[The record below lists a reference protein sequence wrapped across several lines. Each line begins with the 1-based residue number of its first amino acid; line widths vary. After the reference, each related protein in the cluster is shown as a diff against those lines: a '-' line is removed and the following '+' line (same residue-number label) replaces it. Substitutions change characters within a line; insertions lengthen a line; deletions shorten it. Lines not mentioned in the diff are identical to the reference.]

1 MFEIWVYTLVSVT
14 LISLVAFVGILS
26 FPLQKKTLKNSLL
39 FLVSF
44 AAGSLLG
51 GAFIHLLPEAI
62 EESGFTTSLPLFI
75 LLGIIIFF
83 TIEKFLHWQ
92 HCHSVDCDKHPKS
105 LAIINLVGDGFH
117 NFIDGLIIGGSYL
130 VSIPLGI
137 ATSIAVL
144 LHEVPQE
151 IGDFG
156 VLLHGGFSRRRALF
170 FNFLS
175 ALTAVLGAI
184 VALVLFDYVG
194 GLTKFLIPFT
204 IGGFIY
210 IAASDLIPEL
220 HKETD
225 TGRSFISLLSFI
237 LGILVMLLL
246 LLFE

>member
-1 MFEIWVYTLVSVT
+1 MFEVWIYTLASVF

-26 FPLQKKTLKNSLL
+26 FPLQKKTLQNSLL

-51 GAFIHLLPEAI
+51 GAFIHLLPKAI
-62 EESGFTTSLPLFI
+62 ESSSSSITLSLFI
-75 LLGIIIFF
+75 LLGIVIFF

-92 HCHSVDCDKHPKS
+92 HCHSIDCDKHPKS
-105 LAIINLVGDGFH
+105 LAIMNLVGDGFH

-137 ATSIAVL
+137 ATSVAVL

-156 VLLHGGFSRRRALF
+156 VLLHGGFSRKKALF

-184 VALVLFDYVG
+184 IALVLFNYVE
-194 GLTKFLIPFT
+194 GLTRFLIPFT

-210 IAASDLIPEL
+210 IAASDLIPEV

-225 TGRSFISLLSFI
+225 KVRSLMSLFSFV
-237 LGILVMLLL
+237 LGIMVMLALL
-246 LLFE
+246 IFE